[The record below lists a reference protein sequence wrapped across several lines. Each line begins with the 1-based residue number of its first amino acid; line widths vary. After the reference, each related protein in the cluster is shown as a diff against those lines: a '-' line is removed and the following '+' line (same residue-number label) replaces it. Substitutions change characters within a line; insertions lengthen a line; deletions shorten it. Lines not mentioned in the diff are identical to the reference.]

1 MDTKGIIMWAVFI
14 LICAANILTSKRMKK
29 QIEENGIET
38 GAVVSRI
45 TDSGE
50 PDEISVNYYVT
61 YTTEDGK
68 EIEGILSNP
77 RSDLEIGQ
85 KVKIKYHP
93 KYKENARL
101 A

>member
-1 MDTKGIIMWAVFI
+1 MDTKGIIMWTVFI
-14 LICAANILTSKRMKK
+14 LICAAIILTSKRMKK

-38 GAVVSRI
+38 EAVVSRI

-50 PDEISVNYYVT
+50 PDEISINYYVT
-61 YTTEDGK
+61 YTTQDGE

>member
-1 MDTKGIIMWAVFI
+1 MDTKGIIMWTVFI
-14 LICAANILTSKRMKK
+14 LICAAIILTSKRMKK

-38 GAVVSRI
+38 EAVVSRI

-50 PDEISVNYYVT
+50 PDEISINYYVT
-61 YTTEDGK
+61 YTTQDGE

-101 A
+101 V